1 MPSRFAVI
9 AVFLIGLLS
18 VALYMSIDTGLR
30 IADERDALQNDLAAA
45 NGRLKAAREGAQRA
59 TQEAQRARTEL
70 EGVLN
75 EVPVW
80 RDAGV
85 PQPVR
90 DSLCARLRCAEPR
103 TVPAPAG

>member
-1 MPSRFAVI
+1 MRYGLVGWVVAV
-9 AVFLIGLLS
+9 L
-18 VALYMSIDTGLR
+18 
-30 IADERDALQNDLAAA
+30 LAACLYA
-45 NGRLKAAREGAQRA
+45 AARHADTLKAENAALSDDLTKANTQLDRARKGAQRA
-59 TQEAQRARTEL
+59 TQDAQRARTEL

-103 TVPAPAG
+103 TVPAPTG

>member
-1 MPSRFAVI
+1 MRAGFVGWLVAAV
-9 AVFLIGLLS
+9 LL
-18 VALYMSIDTGLR
+18 VAFGSLTYSHNLLK
-30 IADERDALQNDLAAA
+30 AERDALQNDLAAA

-59 TQEAQRARTEL
+59 AQEAQRARTEL

-80 RDAGV
+80 RDGGV
-85 PQPVR
+85 PEPVR
-90 DSLCARLRCAEPR
+90 DSLCASLRCAEPR